1 MSEVSVTIY
10 NHTYRLAVSTGEEN
24 LLKDCAKL
32 VDEQMSA
39 VRSAGKVIAAD
50 QIAVLSALEIAYDA
64 KKKAAQAADGA
75 QASAAAT
82 ATAPEA
88 QAAPAPSP
96 TTSAEPAASHDDQ
109 EVLTEIRELCRL
121 CEEALYK
128 DAAIGSLF

>member
-50 QIAVLSALEIAYDA
+50 QIAVL
-64 KKKAAQAADGA
+64 
-75 QASAAAT
+75 
-82 ATAPEA
+82 
-88 QAAPAPSP
+88 
-96 TTSAEPAASHDDQ
+96 
-109 EVLTEIRELCRL
+109 
-121 CEEALYK
+121 
-128 DAAIGSLF
+128 

>member
-1 MSEVSVTIY
+1 MSEVAVTIY

-24 LLKDCAKL
+24 LLRDCAKL
-32 VDEQMSA
+32 VDDQMAA

-64 KKKAAQAADGA
+64 KKKEEAQTTEAASQSSPAP
-75 QASAAAT
+75 AAT
-82 ATAPEA
+82 ADAAAGPAAPTPPAPAEDPEA
-88 QAAPAPSP
+88 VA
-96 TTSAEPAASHDDQ
+96 
-109 EVLTEIRELCRL
+109 EIRELCRL

>member
-64 KKKAAQAADGA
+64 KKKAAQAA
-75 QASAAAT
+75 AAAT

-88 QAAPAPSP
+88 QAAPVPSP
-96 TTSAEPAASHDDQ
+96 TTSAEPAAAHDDQ